1 MTIQELLFTS
11 ISDCH
16 LSTSLFKK
24 NILNHKDILLVSF
37 SNNSDIFFLMNIYF
51 DSFHLALKY
60 LKDTKVNIQ
69 NFLVMTGDF
78 NIHDNLWDSLFSHH
92 SSISNNL
99 FITADFFNPSLSL
112 PTNQLLTRYSDN
124 GILIESLTLC
134 FYIVDQ
140 VK

>member
-1 MTIQELLFTS
+1 
-11 ISDCH
+11 
-16 LSTSLFKK
+16 
-24 NILNHKDILLVSF
+24 
-37 SNNSDIFFLMNIYF
+37 MNIYF

-99 FITADFFNPSLSL
+99 FITADFFNLSLSL
-112 PTNQLLTRYSDN
+112 PTN
-124 GILIESLTLC
+124 
-134 FYIVDQ
+134 
-140 VK
+140 

>member
-1 MTIQELLFTS
+1 MTFQELLFTS
-11 ISDCH
+11 ISDCY

-99 FITADFFNPSLSL
+99 FITANFFNLSLSL

>member
-1 MTIQELLFTS
+1 MTNKNDFPRVVIYINLRLLPLYFS
-11 ISDCH
+11 
-16 LSTSLFKK
+16 FQK

-51 DSFHLALKY
+51 DSSHLALKY

-92 SSISNNL
+92 SSISNSL
-99 FITADFFNPSLSL
+99 FITADFFNLSLSL
-112 PTNQLLTRYSDN
+112 PTSQLL
-124 GILIESLTLC
+124 
-134 FYIVDQ
+134 
-140 VK
+140 